1 MLRQL
6 THLNFK
12 WRGLIKANHLRY
24 IVPSWYGSRISADCQ
39 QKLFS
44 LEHDVS
50 WRFLLVTF
58 LEEQKREDC
67 TVRADRL
74 SDIASLIM
82 ESVSRKISLSEE
94 NEKRHQLYIGRGIN
108 DGNCIEKFSQIKSVL
123 KFKDNLSCFSW
134 LLDFVSSTIIEDESK
149 RNQIISVN
157 IEKASTI
164 SIPTH
169 IKIIQTKKV
178 ASKATSTAATNVQ
191 PHVQIVK
198 SKSRPLP
205 SIPQERL
212 CGSEQERK
220 TDTRKLEEITADD
233 NEDIYSYDR
242 LVGWANTSSS

>member
-82 ESVSRKISLSEE
+82 ESVSR

-134 LLDFVSSTIIEDESK
+134 LFDFVSSTIIEDESK
-149 RNQIISVN
+149 CNQIISVN